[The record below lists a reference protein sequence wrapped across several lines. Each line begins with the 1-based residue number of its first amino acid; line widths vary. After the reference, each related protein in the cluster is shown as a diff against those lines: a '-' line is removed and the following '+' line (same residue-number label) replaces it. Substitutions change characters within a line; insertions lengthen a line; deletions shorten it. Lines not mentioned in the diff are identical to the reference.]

1 MYAAGVSVAR
11 DESASYVSWANS
23 TLVSPWWEVWYCVYI
38 GRVGQRLYG
47 FHKVV
52 RFSGWTTP
60 VVLAVKI
67 LEIGTVVLP
76 RHLGISL
83 PRAHYYTQCSLLIME
98 VRRYSFYVTHSLHM
112 HMHNCVILYCIQHN
126 YSITLLYH
134 ISCVMLLCATNLRS
148 VQLWAL
154 INVPTIYDRNTKY
167 NILLMYDFIDL
178 LKNWPWW
185 V

>member
-1 MYAAGVSVAR
+1 MRVPAMCPGL
-11 DESASYVSWANS
+11 
-23 TLVSPWWEVWYCVYI
+23 TLHLCLHGEECDTCVCVYI
-38 GRVGQRLYG
+38 GEWVSGCMD
-47 FHKVV
+47 FTEV
-52 RFSGWTTP
+52 RFSGWTTS

-67 LEIGTVVLP
+67 LENGTVVLP
-76 RHLGISL
+76 RHLSISL

-98 VRRYSFYVTHSLHM
+98 IRRYSLNFYVTHSLHM

-126 YSITLLYH
+126 YSVTLLDH

-167 NILLMYDFIDL
+167 NISLMYDFIDL